1 MRLKQIDKMP
11 TVRPWGHYEVIET
24 RESFQIKQLVV
35 NPGYRLSLQSHKFRA
50 EHWYILSGTG
60 LITLDSEVKEIG
72 PGDSVTIPIGAKHR
86 VAAGNQVPLIFVEI
100 QTGSSF
106 DEEDI
111 VRYDDDYGRAIS

>member
-1 MRLKQIDKMP
+1 MP

>member
-1 MRLKQIDKMP
+1 MNFEE
-11 TVRPWGHYEVIET
+11 RPWGNYTVLYTDET
-24 RESFQIKQLVV
+24 SQVKKLVV
-35 NPGYRLSLQSHKFRA
+35 NPGKRISLQSHKFRA

-60 LITLDSEVKEIG
+60 LITLNSEVKEVG

-86 VAAGNQVPLIFVEI
+86 VAAGDQVPLIFVEI